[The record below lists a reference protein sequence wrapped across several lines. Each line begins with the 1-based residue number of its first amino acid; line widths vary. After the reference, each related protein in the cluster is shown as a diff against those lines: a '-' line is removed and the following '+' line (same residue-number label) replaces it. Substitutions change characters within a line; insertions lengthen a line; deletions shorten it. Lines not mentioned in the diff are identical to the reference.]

1 MRFLISEDIDSL
13 LPILRDLVSKNPQ
26 GITVS
31 QILDIFDISAD
42 MFAGVGNDLSLNFI
56 SNLLGEVI
64 TTDDILSPKE
74 DYCL

>member
-1 MRFLISEDIDSL
+1 M
-13 LPILRDLVSKNPQ
+13 

-42 MFAGVGNDLSLNFI
+42 MFAGVGNDLSLKFI

-64 TTDDILSPKE
+64 TTDDILSQRRLLSLSPAQ
-74 DYCL
+74 Y